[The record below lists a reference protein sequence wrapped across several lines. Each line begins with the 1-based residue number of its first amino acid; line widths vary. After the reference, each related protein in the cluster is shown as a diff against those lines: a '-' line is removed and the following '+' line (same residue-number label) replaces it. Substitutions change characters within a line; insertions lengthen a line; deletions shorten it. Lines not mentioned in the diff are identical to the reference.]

1 MFWYKD
7 IYELYF
13 HSHFK
18 LFTTSFYITDIC
30 WKYYIAIMAV
40 STIKSEYLLSLL
52 ESQFLYYGGEETWIN
67 FGLSHVPNKLQ
78 SLAKINNIIAHQPWK
93 LNSKDIL
100 ELFEY
105 WTKEELLE
113 ALLLIVFFQRQASI
127 LESLKLRLRESDDE
141 QEKIS
146 ELIYSPQEKIGVQL
160 FDCIA
165 ELNGTDEDNENNE
178 KEKEK
183 EKERIDSLMKNEMK
197 QVQTKEVIPQEHI
210 FLINKSKFKVKIYI
224 KYIKFI

>member
-1 MFWYKD
+1 
-7 IYELYF
+7 
-13 HSHFK
+13 
-18 LFTTSFYITDIC
+18 
-30 WKYYIAIMAV
+30 MAV

-67 FGLSHVPNKLQ
+67 SGLSHVPNKLQ

-146 ELIYSPQEKIGVQL
+146 ELIYAPQEKIGVQL

-210 FLINKSKFKVKIYI
+210 FLINKSKF
-224 KYIKFI
+224 

>member
-1 MFWYKD
+1 MLWYKN
-7 IYELYF
+7 IYELYLNTYY
-13 HSHFK
+13 K
-18 LFTTSFYITDIC
+18 LFTISFYITDIC

-52 ESQFLYYGGEETWIN
+52 ESQFLYYGGEEDWIN

-93 LNSKDIL
+93 LTSKDLL
-100 ELFEY
+100 ELFEF

-146 ELIYSPQEKIGVQL
+146 ELIYSPQEKVGVQL

-165 ELNGTDEDNENNE
+165 ELNDNEDGE
-178 KEKEK
+178 GGGDGDEIGKEKGLNGL
-183 EKERIDSLMKNEMK
+183 IKNEFK
-197 QVQTKEVIPQEHI
+197 QININQTKEVIPQEHI
-210 FLINKSKFKVKIYI
+210 FLINKSKC
-224 KYIKFI
+224 